1 MSTIS
6 PSFQAGGSAA
16 GWKIKEGA
24 ILGWQDDSGLFKPA
38 GGTFTR
44 NSGNATY
51 IDANG
56 LIQTEYR
63 DNWPRITYS
72 GGRAC
77 LMNEEARTNL
87 SNDNQTPSS
96 WYNTI
101 LTPTDEGAFELNGTG
116 VSFNWGKYTQSGT
129 TNNFAFTTGT
139 ISTSDDFAISLYVK
153 ISESGDYIGVREVG
167 NGVGV
172 ARISTETI
180 TTAGGGLTSIQ
191 VFDTINSDIKRV
203 IIKGTSATGGN
214 VFLQLPSSTGDY
226 GVDDG
231 NTFQLTAFQIEVG
244 AYASSVIPT
253 EGAAAT
259 RAAESIEWTGIGNF
273 LGDSEGGLYV
283 EAAAFA
289 ADSTAKSISISD
301 GSINNSVR
309 IRYNTSNNIAF
320 DPVAGG
326 STVAVGSTSGV
337 NTTNFNKI
345 FAAYALNDLAFYV
358 GGNSIA
364 TGSSFAAYAD
374 GTLTATSLS
383 RGGSGEDFRGLI
395 HEIKI
400 YDQRPDNTQLET
412 DTQ

>member
-1 MSTIS
+1 MAT
-6 PSFQAGGSAA
+6 PRFTLGGAN
-16 GWKIKEGA
+16 GWPIKEGSVLA
-24 ILGWQDDSGLFKPA
+24 YEQTTEGLFKPA
-38 GGTFTR
+38 PFDVAR
-44 NSGNATY
+44 NSGGSY
-51 IDANG
+51 IAADG
-56 LIQTEYR
+56 SRQIEYR
-63 DNWPRITYS
+63 SNVPRITYS

-87 SNDNQTPSS
+87 FLNSTTLSTQSVTVANATEYTVSF
-96 WYNTI
+96 YGTGTI
-101 LTPTDEGAFELNGTG
+101 TFSGGHTGSLVGTG
-116 VSFNWGKYTQSGT
+116 VNDRVTAT
-129 TNNFAFTTGT
+129 FTT
-139 ISTSDDFAISLYVK
+139 STTSVTCTVTGSV
-153 ISESGDYIGVREVG
+153 
-167 NGVGV
+167 
-172 ARISTETI
+172 TE
-180 TTAGGGLTSIQ
+180 ANFELGG
-191 VFDTINSDIKRV
+191 
-203 IIKGTSATGGN
+203 
-214 VFLQLPSSTGDY
+214 
-226 GVDDG
+226 
-231 NTFQLTAFQIEVG
+231 
-244 AYASSVIPT
+244 YASSWIPT

-259 RAAESIEWTGIGNF
+259 RAAESIEGLNLGNF

-395 HEIKI
+395 YEIQVF
-400 YDQRPDNTQLET
+400 DTRPTNPEMEAQTS
-412 DTQ
+412 